1 MISLLAIPPGD
12 MSVAA
17 LLLVIGPGLIG
28 LQVEAVILL
37 VVGRGLT
44 GGSATKEVEGADSFL
59 DFFGA
64 FLEVDVLPFSFLLLE
79 FFGAAGGI
87 STVRSVGGSV
97 QPFSICPNWKHLL
110 HW

>member
-17 LLLVIGPGLIG
+17 LLLVIGLGLIG

-64 FLEVDVLPFSFLLLE
+64 FLEVDVLPFSFLLLYKRN
-79 FFGAAGGI
+79 
-87 STVRSVGGSV
+87 VSV
-97 QPFSICPNWKHLL
+97 IRKKK
-110 HW
+110 

>member
-12 MSVAA
+12 MSAAA
-17 LLLVIGPGLIG
+17 LLLVVGPGLIG

-37 VVGRGLT
+37 VVGPGLT

-64 FLEVDVLPFSFLLLE
+64 FFGGRYTALFFPFAVQE
-79 FFGAAGGI
+79 ERI
-87 STVRSVGGSV
+87 SHT
-97 QPFSICPNWKHLL
+97 
-110 HW
+110 